1 MDILAQLKNKI
12 GGVPV
17 WVVALVGTGLLAV
30 FLTRKK
36 SQEKATES
44 AANQTNS
51 NLGSASELANL
62 FNVAGL
68 MPYQGGDT
76 YVNVTVP
83 SNAPKP
89 TPTPPMNGGN
99 PPHQPVPIPKPVPKP
114 VPVPTPAPAQPSA
127 PKPFWDQN
135 PFEYRVKPGDSW
147 SAIAARFGMTVADLK
162 NFNMGSGYGTAD
174 RPASTIA
181 TLKARGDT
189 LYSNEEID
197 IPHKGAI
204 YAGGGGA

>member
-17 WVVALVGTGLLAV
+17 WVIALIGTGLLAV

-36 SQEKATES
+36 SSEKATET
-44 AANQTNS
+44 AASQANS

-76 YVNVTVP
+76 YLNVTVP
-83 SNAPKP
+83 SNAPPPVPKPPVPKPP
-89 TPTPPMNGGN
+89 TPTPTPT
-99 PPHQPVPIPKPVPKP
+99 PTPVPSPAPIPV
-114 VPVPTPAPAQPSA
+114 PAPAQPSA

-135 PFEYRVKPGDSW
+135 PFEYRVKSGDSW
-147 SAIAARFGMTVADLK
+147 SAIAARFGMSVADLK
-162 NFNMGSGYGTAD
+162 AFNMGSGYGTAD

-181 TLKARGDT
+181 TLKQRGDT